1 MSCCRLNLPSQ
12 AHLHWCLTLKVL
24 VLRGGRGGGREEE
37 KEKMRRGK
45 RKRERKRRRRQ
56 DEEEQGQKGE
66 GKKEKNFQLVQA
78 NVNTRFYTSTVSRRG
93 QPTGRSNSA
102 EVMTPLHV
110 SLSHVSTGVHVT
122 RMHVHTSVQRNST
135 LVSSSFFERLLEG
148 ARVCVSE

>member
-1 MSCCRLNLPSQ
+1 MPDPESPGAERR
-12 AHLHWCLTLKVL
+12 K
-24 VLRGGRGGGREEE
+24 GR
-37 KEKMRRGK
+37 
-45 RKRERKRRRRQ
+45 RKRRRKGE
-56 DEEEQGQKGE
+56 DEEGEEEEGKEEEGQKGK
-66 GKKEKNFQLVQA
+66 GKKEKKVQLVQA

-93 QPTGRSNSA
+93 QPIGRSNSA

-135 LVSSSFFERLLEG
+135 LASSSFFERLPEG

>member
-1 MSCCRLNLPSQ
+1 MPDPESPG
-12 AHLHWCLTLKVL
+12 A
-24 VLRGGRGGGREEE
+24 E
-37 KEKMRRGK
+37 RGK
-45 RKRERKRRRRQ
+45 GRRKRRRKGEDEEGEEEEGKEE

-135 LVSSSFFERLLEG
+135 LASSSFFERLPEG